1 MSVPQKTGLLFCA
14 SCNHME
20 QPLIGGERV
29 GGPNCQHD
37 KSYLLGDFDLV
48 TGVDNRR
55 FKSCRDMRALGGPC
69 GKQGYLHSRYVPPS
83 PLAPPPDARNCP
95 VPIMPDSPLPSGT
108 DGSGYRSGENGKA
121 NSRSRQ

>member
-1 MSVPQKTGLLFCA
+1 VRYFFGIFVVFALLSIDSQF
-14 SCNHME
+14 
-20 QPLIGGERV
+20 GRV
-29 GGPNCQHD
+29 EHKID
-37 KSYLLGDFDLV
+37 KLRV
-48 TGVDNRR
+48 
-55 FKSCRDMRALGGPC
+55 
-69 GKQGYLHSRYVPPS
+69 S